1 MQKRLSRGHKKNS
14 VPLHPLDTTRP
25 ACYNPAMLVA
35 LTGFRGAGKTTVGSV
50 LAGKLGLDFIDMDSE
65 IERREKETVASIF
78 ENRGEA
84 AFRHMETGLAAEL
97 SERDNLV
104 VATGGGVVTSEE
116 ARETLLNKA
125 VVVYLEADA
134 ETLHT
139 RIAADEKTP
148 HTRPVLAEGVDERK
162 PLYESTCSFAVDTSN
177 MTPGQTAARIME
189 MLKDYR

>member
-1 MQKRLSRGHKKNS
+1 
-14 VPLHPLDTTRP
+14 
-25 ACYNPAMLVA
+25 MLVA
-35 LTGFRGAGKTTVGSV
+35 LTGFRGAGKTTVGYI

-65 IERREKETVASIF
+65 IERMENETVTSIF

-84 AFRHMETGLAAEL
+84 AFRKMETGLAAEL

-134 ETLHT
+134 ETLHA

-148 HTRPVLAEGVDERK
+148 HTRPALAGGANERT
-162 PLYESTCSFAVDTSN
+162 PLYEFACGFAVDTAN
-177 MTPGQTAARIME
+177 MTPGETAARIME
-189 MLKDYR
+189 MLKDYRE